1 MPCTVFDLKPI
12 DKSIPIP
19 LYYQLKTQF
28 KDMIQSGVLVQ
39 GDLIPAENELVEN
52 LHISRPTVRQALNEL
67 VVEGFLERCKGKG
80 TFVSS
85 PKIDAKFLKRLK
97 TFNEEMQEQGLT
109 PSTRLVSLERIG
121 GRAGINE
128 KLGLAPGEELIEL
141 KRVRFANG
149 DPILYQETYLPY
161 ERCALLLKEDFSMV
175 TLYSAMERIYGIHV
189 SRVNRQ
195 IEAANAM
202 PPIAKLLHIATNDA
216 VSLVR
221 TVAYTSQDEPIEY
234 STSYYCGNKVKFSV
248 ELYR

>member
-1 MPCTVFDLKPI
+1 MPFTIHDLKPV
-12 DKSIPIP
+12 DKNTPIP

-28 KDMIQSGVLVQ
+28 KDMIQSGALVK
-39 GDLIPAENELVEN
+39 GDLIPAENELVDT

-67 VVEGFLERCKGKG
+67 VVEGYLERCKGKG

-97 TFNEEMQEQGLT
+97 TFNEEMEEQGLI
-109 PSTRLVSLERIG
+109 PSTKLLSLVRVNA
-121 GRAGINE
+121 RAEVNE
-128 KLGLAPGEELIEL
+128 SLGLAKTAELIEL
-141 KRVRFANG
+141 KRVRSANG

-161 ERCALLLKEDFSMV
+161 ERCARLMDENLSVE
-175 TLYSAMERIYGIHV
+175 TLYAALEKIYGIHV

-195 IEAANAM
+195 IEAANAK
-202 PPIAKLLHIATNDA
+202 PQIAKLLHIATNDA

-221 TVAYTSQDEPIEY
+221 TVAYTDMDEAIEY

>member
-1 MPCTVFDLKPI
+1 MPCTIHDLKPI
-12 DKSIPIP
+12 DKSTPIP
-19 LYYQLKTQF
+19 LYFQLKTQF
-28 KDMIQSGVLVQ
+28 KDMIQSGVLVE
-39 GDLIPAENELVEN
+39 GDLIPAENELVDN

-109 PSTRLVSLERIG
+109 PSTALLSLKKVE
-121 GRAGINE
+121 GRAEINE
-128 KLGLAPGEELIEL
+128 KLGLARNAELIEL
-141 KRVRFANG
+141 KRVRSANG

-161 ERCALLLKEDFSMV
+161 ERCAYLMQEDFSQV
-175 TLYSAMERIYGIHV
+175 TLYSALEKIYGIHV
-189 SRVNRQ
+189 HRVNRQ
-195 IEAANAM
+195 IEAANAT
-202 PPIAKLLHIATNDA
+202 PHVARLLHIATNNA

-221 TVAYTSQDEPIEY
+221 TVAYTDSDEPIEY
-234 STSYYCGNKVKFSV
+234 STSYYCGNRVKFSV